1 MATGDRLQI
10 ADKPTLDNVNKNLG
24 ETADAGGSMTT
35 GTSMAKLNED
45 IRLSSATLQEVQN
58 LGVTMNGEASPY
70 GTGLLGDVTFNSAN
84 FTWPT
89 QDFYNRYIIQVKSLT
104 IPEGQTMKPPAK
116 CDGLYILSQGDVN
129 INGNIDIRGLRKTFG
144 DVKISPTI
152 NVGTR
157 AFELARGGY
166 APKGGK
172 NGAGGDT
179 NPDMSYDL
187 GVDKSAPSLDLPN
200 PISGNVNGGGVGPYG
215 IGGASTMVANDYRQD
230 TIEKQPYDGDVSIS
244 YERYKIY
251 ERGPK
256 TAYQNSAPTALI
268 IIAKGKVII
277 NGQIL
282 ASATIGNAPTE
293 GSGKKLY
300 TFHETY
306 TGRWGFTVSGNGTI
320 PPSGGG
326 AITIICNNFTNN
338 GKIDTNGYKRID
350 SNKPD
355 LRKTRPEQYQN
366 WLPQNQNTSG
376 TINNASSAS
385 SELTAVINRVRCSQ
399 GGFGGTFVSTAGQI
413 KVYEGVD
420 E

>member
-157 AFELARGGY
+157 TFELAKGGY
-166 APKGGK
+166 APKGGA
-172 NGAGGDT
+172 NGEGG
-179 NPDMSYDL
+179 
-187 GVDKSAPSLDLPN
+187 KSTGDYRPSVNGQSPSLEPKN
-200 PISGNVNGGGVGPYG
+200 SISGNVNGGGVGQYG
-215 IGGASTMVANDYRQD
+215 LAGISEWYDRQD
-230 TIEKQPYDGDVSIS
+230 SKFKPYTQFGSMHSVNKELPEIRRDSQLVYGN
-244 YERYKIY
+244 
-251 ERGPK
+251 
-256 TAYQNSAPTALI
+256 TAPTAI
-268 IIAKGKVII
+268 VIIAKGKIII
-277 NGQIL
+277 NGNIL
-282 ASATIGNAPTE
+282 ASASDGVEPKDAMDY
-293 GSGKKLY
+293 GVCYHYSLSG
-300 TFHETY
+300 
-306 TGRWGFTVSGNGTI
+306 WGFTFAGDGAI

-326 AITIICNNFTNN
+326 AVTLICKLLRCN
-338 GKIDTNGYKRID
+338 GKIDTNGKKFITP
-350 SNKPD
+350 NKPD
-355 LRKTRPEQYQN
+355 KRNIKPTKMY
-366 WLPQNQNTSG
+366 
-376 TINNASSAS
+376 
-385 SELTAVINRVRCSQ
+385 RVGVDTDMQWDDSYNYMYLGQ